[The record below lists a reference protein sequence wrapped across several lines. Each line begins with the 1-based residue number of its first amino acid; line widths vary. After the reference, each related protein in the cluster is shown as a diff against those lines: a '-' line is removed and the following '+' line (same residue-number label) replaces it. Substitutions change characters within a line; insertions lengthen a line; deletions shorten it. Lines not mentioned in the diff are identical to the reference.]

1 MAGGTWLS
9 QNKVRPGAYI
19 NFEGV
24 PKSGMTVGDRG
35 IVALG
40 LPLKWGEEGKFIEVL
55 SMDLLDGTSKKL
67 VGFTAFDELDASG
80 KLLVAALSYCY
91 KALVY
96 RMNSG
101 GEKASLTTGGLQ
113 VTARCTGTMG
123 NKINI
128 MVSEVDGKEDDE
140 GNPEKFYEVTT
151 FFDGEQVDRQK
162 VHEIGELADNPY
174 VEFSKTGDG
183 EFEEDAGSPLVGGT
197 DGEQD
202 DSKVYPKMLNQLEL
216 ARFQTFA
223 CFSSEVSVKQR
234 ICDFIQQM
242 RDDEGRYVQAVVA
255 DHDAA
260 DHEGI
265 VNNVCGAVINGEEFS
280 KEEFVAIVAGMCAGA
295 NFNQSNTARVVT
307 GATRIIGELN
317 DTEIKEGLGK
327 GKFILSM
334 STGGNVIVEKDINSL
349 HTFTKKRGYAFSKNR
364 VIRTLDEIGTTTK
377 QTWEDTYTGKVDNNE
392 TGRGLFKADLVAYG
406 NELQRL
412 SGIQEFDGTRDI
424 SISQGDDLDS
434 VVAEWAVKPVDS
446 MEILYL
452 TCKVSG

>member
-19 NFEGV
+19 NFEAV

-55 SMDLLDGTSKKL
+55 STDLLDGTSQKL

-96 RMNSG
+96 RMNAG
-101 GEKASLTTGGLQ
+101 GTKASLTIGGLKA
-113 VTARCTGTMG
+113 TAKCRGTLG
-123 NKINI
+123 NKINV
-128 MVSEVDGKEDDE
+128 MVAKEEGSEL
-140 GNPEKFYEVTT
+140 YEVTT
-151 FFDGEQVDRQK
+151 FFDGGKADSQK
-162 VHEIGELADNPY
+162 VSEIGELESNSY
-174 VEFSKTGDG
+174 VEFSEVEDG
-183 EFEEDAGSPLVGGT
+183 GGFVEDAGSPLTGGT
-197 DGEQD
+197 DGEQE
-202 DSKVYPKMLNQLEL
+202 DSKAYPALLGL
-216 ARFQTFA
+216 LSHARFQTFA
-223 CFSSEVSVKQR
+223 CFSSEASVKQNVCR
-234 ICDFIQQM
+234 FIQQM
-242 RDDEGRYVQAVVA
+242 RDDEGRYVQAVVS
-255 DHDAA
+255 DYDAA

-307 GATRIIGELN
+307 GATKIIGELG

-334 STGGNVIVEKDINSL
+334 STSGNVIVEKDINSL
-349 HTFTKKRGYAFSKNR
+349 HTFTKKKGYAFSKNR

-377 QTWEDTYTGKVDNNE
+377 QTWEDTYMGKVDNND

-412 SGIQEFDGTRDI
+412 AGIQEFDGTRDVA
-424 SISQGDDLDS
+424 ISQGDDLDS
-434 VVAEWAVKPVDS
+434 VVATWAVKPVDS

-452 TCKVSG
+452 TCKISG

>member
-9 QNKVRPGAYI
+9 QNKVLPGAYI

-67 VGFTAFDELDASG
+67 VGFTAFDEPDASG

-96 RMNSG
+96 RMNAG
-101 GEKASLTTGGLQ
+101 GEKASLTTGGLK
-113 VTARCTGTMG
+113 VTARCSGTMG

-128 MVSEVDGKEDDE
+128 MVSKEDDSE
-140 GNPEKFYEVTT
+140 LYEVTT
-151 FFDGEQVDRQK
+151 FFDGEKADSQK
-162 VHEIGELADNPY
+162 VSEIGELEDNAY
-174 VEFSKTGDG
+174 VEFSKTEDG

-197 DGEQD
+197 DGEQN
-202 DSKVYPKMLNQLEL
+202 DSKAYPEMLNQLKL
-216 ARFQTFA
+216 AQFQTFA
-223 CFSSEVSVKQR
+223 CFSSENSVKQNVCR
-234 ICDFIQQM
+234 FIQQM
-242 RDDEGRYVQAVVA
+242 RDGEGRYVQAVVA
-255 DHDAA
+255 DYDAA

-265 VNNVCGAVINGEEFS
+265 VNNVCGAVINGEEYS
-280 KEEFVAIVAGMCAGA
+280 KEDFVAIVAGMCAGA

-307 GATRIIGELN
+307 GATRIIGGLS
-317 DTEIKEGLGK
+317 DPEIEKGLGK

-334 STGGNVIVEKDINSL
+334 STSKNVIVTKDINSL
-349 HTFTKKRGYAFSKNR
+349 HTFTKKKGYAFSKNR

-377 QTWEDTYTGKVDNNE
+377 QTWEDTYEGKVDNIGE
-392 TGRGLFKADLVAYG
+392 GRGLFKADLVAYG

-412 SGIQEFDGTRDI
+412 AGIQEFDGTRDI